1 MRYFFDLFNA
11 AHSEVLR
18 AVEPANCQQ
27 LLGAG
32 IGPYVE
38 LACLAGTERCGDKS
52 FVLSAMTGIWLLG
65 EWAQDDVLR
74 APIHELPKKFEEA
87 VKLDWP
93 QVRAA
98 LGERTSVFCLGS
110 GPAYTISN
118 EAALTFQETCQINAE
133 SYSSAEVLHG
143 PVLIVDGGFP
153 VIGLAALDEAEGP
166 LAGVVDDLAAEGAAV
181 FAATALAKKRLC
193 AASRSNGPCV
203 DGPNRFDRQ
212 FLRHGGENGRIA
224 RGQP

>member
-1 MRYFFDLFNA
+1 
-11 AHSEVLR
+11 
-18 AVEPANCQQ
+18 
-27 LLGAG
+27 
-32 IGPYVE
+32 
-38 LACLAGTERCGDKS
+38 
-52 FVLSAMTGIWLLG
+52 MTGIWLLG
-65 EWAQDDVLR
+65 EWAQDDALR

-110 GPAYTISN
+110 GPAYTISK

-153 VIGLAALDEAEGP
+153 VIGLAALDAAEGP

-181 FAATALAKKRLC
+181 FAATALVKKRCC
-193 AASRSNGPCV
+193 AAGRSNGPCV

-224 RGQP
+224 RDQP